1 MILKKT
7 ICNAKH
13 FKESKFGPEHF
24 KLLIIS
30 IQIMYIT
37 WILTQSSIH
46 KNSEKNLILLNKILF
61 FKK

>member
-1 MILKKT
+1 MIF
-7 ICNAKH
+7 NAKN

-24 KLLIIS
+24 IVLIIG
-30 IQIMYIT
+30 IQIMYKT

-61 FKK
+61 KKKSK